1 MAEEWKR
8 DTPWRQGHLLPSEAL
23 SLLDASEEGTFAVV
37 ISHDCDLAN
46 DDLEEEPNVE
56 VILGKVGDPSK
67 SGNLRWG
74 KSPRR
79 IHLEYT
85 HPNGD
90 TLLLEFN
97 INQRRTVAKEDL
109 CRYLP
114 QAYGLEKAE
123 REAFAR
129 WLASRYRRSAFP
141 DAFNDVLR
149 LSKLGKRLENK
160 LDKPGGEAT
169 TAVLFDV
176 EERSDAEFHLSV
188 VLLYR
193 DEDRYAEVQA
203 LAESINALFESL
215 GDEVAGGGAKIMLKE
230 CVPIS
235 ESAITVDRYM
245 KLKKWE
251 KDYMSLRSDPPGDM
265 MDEV

>member
-1 MAEEWKR
+1 MAGEWKR
-8 DTPWRQGHLLPSEAL
+8 DTPWRQGHLLPPEAL
-23 SLLDASEEGTFAVV
+23 SLLGVSDEGTFAVV

-56 VILGKVGDPSK
+56 VILGQVGDPGK

-79 IHLEYT
+79 IHLAYT

-97 INQRRTVAKEDL
+97 INQRRTVAKRDL
-109 CRYLP
+109 CRYEP
-114 QAYGLEKAE
+114 QAYGLTRAE
-123 REAFAR
+123 REAFSR

-149 LSKLGKRLENK
+149 LSKLGKKLENK
-160 LDKPGGEAT
+160 LDKPGGEAV

-176 EERSDAEFHLSV
+176 EERSGAEFHLSV

-193 DEDRYAEVQA
+193 DENRYEEVQA
-203 LAESINALFESL
+203 VANSINALFESL
-215 GDEVAGGGAKIMLKE
+215 GDEVAGGGAKIVLKD
-230 CVPIS
+230 CVPVS
-235 ESAITVDRYM
+235 ESEITLSAFK

-251 KDYMSLRSDPPGDM
+251 KDHMSLRSDPPGEM
-265 MDEV
+265 LGEL

>member
-8 DTPWRQGHLLPSEAL
+8 DTPWRQGHLLPPEAL
-23 SLLDASEEGTFAVV
+23 SLLSVSGEGTYAVV

-56 VILGKVGDPSK
+56 VILGQVGDPGK

-85 HPNGD
+85 YPNRD

-97 INQRRTVAKEDL
+97 INQRRTVAKRDL
-109 CRYLP
+109 CRYEP

-149 LSKLGKRLENK
+149 LSGLGKKLEKK
-160 LDKPGGEAT
+160 LDTPGGEAV

-193 DEDRYAEVQA
+193 DENRYEEVQA
-203 LAESINALFESL
+203 VANSINALFESL
-215 GDEVAGGGAKIMLKE
+215 GDEVAGGGAKIVLKD
-230 CVPIS
+230 CVPVS
-235 ESAITVDRYM
+235 ESEL
-245 KLKKWE
+245 KLSAARKLQKWE

>member
-8 DTPWRQGHLLPSEAL
+8 DTPWRQGHLLPPEAL
-23 SLLDASEEGTFAVV
+23 PLLGVSDEGTFAVV

-46 DDLEEEPNVE
+46 DNLEEEPNVE
-56 VILGKVGDPSK
+56 VILGKVGDRSR
-67 SGNLRWG
+67 SGNFRWG

-79 IHLEYT
+79 IHLEYAL
-85 HPNGD
+85 PNGE

-97 INQRRTVAKEDL
+97 INQRRTVAKRDL
-109 CRYLP
+109 CRYEP
-114 QAYGLEKAE
+114 QPYRLAETE
-123 REAFAR
+123 REAFSR

-149 LSKLGKRLENK
+149 HSKLGKKLESK
-160 LDKPGGEAT
+160 LDKPGGEAV

-176 EERSDAEFHLSV
+176 EERSGAEFHLSV

-203 LAESINALFESL
+203 LAKSINDLFESL
-215 GDEVAGGGAKIMLKE
+215 GNEVRGDRAKIVLKDCE
-230 CVPIS
+230 PVS
-235 ESAITVDRYM
+235 ESELTLKDAR
-245 KLKKWE
+245 KLQKWE
-251 KDYMSLRSDPPGDM
+251 KDHMSLRSDPPGEM
-265 MDEV
+265 MGEV

>member
-1 MAEEWKR
+1 MAEKWKR
-8 DTPWRQGHLLPSEAL
+8 DTPWRQGHLLPPEAL
-23 SLLDASEEGTFAVV
+23 SLLGVSDEGIFAVV

-56 VILGKVGDPSK
+56 VILGKVGDRSK

-90 TLLLEFN
+90 TLLLEFS
-97 INQRRTVAKEDL
+97 INQRRTVAKRDL
-109 CRYLP
+109 CRHEP
-114 QAYGLEKAE
+114 QAYGLTEAE
-123 REAFAR
+123 REAFSR

-149 LSKLGKRLENK
+149 RSKLAEKLEKKLNK
-160 LDKPGGEAT
+160 PRGEAV

-176 EERSDAEFHLSV
+176 EEISSTEFHLSV

-215 GDEVAGGGAKIMLKE
+215 GDEVASGGAKIVLKD
-230 CVPIS
+230 CVSVS
-235 ESAITVDRYM
+235 ESIITLSAAR

-251 KDYMSLRSDPPGDM
+251 KDHMSLRSDPPGEM
-265 MDEV
+265 LGEV

>member
-8 DTPWRQGHLLPSEAL
+8 NTPWRQGHLLPPEAL
-23 SLLDASEEGTFAVV
+23 SLLKVSDEGTFAVV

-46 DDLEEEPNVE
+46 DDLDVEPDVE
-56 VILGKVGDPSK
+56 VILGKVGDRSK

-85 HPNGD
+85 SPNGD

-97 INQRRTVAKEDL
+97 INQRRTVAKRDL
-109 CRYLP
+109 CRYEP
-114 QAYGLEKAE
+114 QPYRLAKAE
-123 REAFAR
+123 CEAFSR

-141 DAFNDVLR
+141 DAFNNVLR
-149 LSKLGKRLENK
+149 HSKLGEKLENK
-160 LDKPGGEAT
+160 LKKPGGEAT
-169 TAVLFDV
+169 TAVLFDI

-193 DEDRYAEVQA
+193 DENRHEEVQVV
-203 LAESINALFESL
+203 AESINELFKEL
-215 GDEVAGGGAKIMLKE
+215 NYEVTDGGAKIILKDCE
-230 CVPIS
+230 AVS
-235 ESAITVDRYM
+235 ESVLTLSDAR
-245 KLKKWE
+245 KLQKWE
-251 KDYMSLRSDPPGDM
+251 KDFMSLRSDPPGEM
-265 MDEV
+265 MGEF